1 MSEITDL
8 IEHSWSR
15 NERAADILG
24 YDLVILAVPRHP
36 ANIEA
41 VAAIGLDLV
50 ADLLEHF
57 VKAREVSHGLRGAA
71 AQSSAQSG
79 NEPVSKDGQTA
90 SSVGPDEVGQGR
102 DVGGLSEGYGD
113 APAAQ
118 GEGDAAASPLAGMTD
133 QQVDDLH
140 AHLCGL
146 AGIIPTEEHVDTSD
160 IPETGEEWFEK
171 AHVPR
176 SYAAEVA
183 DWCARELK
191 GAKESGSPMGRAYV
205 QNIDM
210 IIVALREYAKSDVPK
225 LPTQMA
231 NQSLPGA
238 TPESERNFHA
248 LFGRR
253 K

>member
-8 IEHSWSR
+8 IERAWSR

-71 AQSSAQSG
+71 AANSTQAG
-79 NEPVSKDGQTA
+79 NESIGEDGKA
-90 SSVGPDEVGQGR
+90 AGSAGPDEVGQRR
-102 DVGGLSEGYGD
+102 DIGGLSEGHGD

-146 AGIIPTEEHVDTSD
+146 AGITSAEERVDLSD
-160 IPETGEEWFEK
+160 IPEVGEEWFKK
-171 AHVPR
+171 ATT
-176 SYAAEVA
+176 
-183 DWCARELK
+183 
-191 GAKESGSPMGRAYV
+191 
-205 QNIDM
+205 
-210 IIVALREYAKSDVPK
+210 K
-225 LPTQMA
+225 LPTQMG
-231 NQSLPGA
+231 N
-238 TPESERNFHA
+238 PEPPLTTSEDERNFHA
-248 LFGRR
+248 LFGKR